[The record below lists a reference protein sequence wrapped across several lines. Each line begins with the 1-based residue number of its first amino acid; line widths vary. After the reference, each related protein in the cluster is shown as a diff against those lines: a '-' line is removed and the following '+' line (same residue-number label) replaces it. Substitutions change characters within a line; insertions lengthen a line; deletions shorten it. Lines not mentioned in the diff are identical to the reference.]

1 MTRREWLKLTAL
13 AGASTAL
20 AGGMKPSFQFPTDP
34 RHRIGIATYPFRAV
48 IDAPENGDRTANKT
62 GMDLPAFA
70 RYVRSQFGVFGIE
83 PLHSHFASMA
93 PENIAELRT
102 AFDAA
107 GVRVINI
114 PVDAPTNLCSPDA
127 DVRTKGYAAYRQWI
141 DIAVQLGAPSIR
153 IGSMPR
159 CSGARAEQEAVS
171 ALRPV
176 AAYGASKGIV
186 VTLENDDPVTGS
198 AARIT
203 GILRDAADPWL
214 RALPDFGNGLL
225 GGDERFNAEAV
236 RQMFRYASCIA
247 HVKDGETI
255 QGKAMHVSL
264 PELFAIAK
272 QAGYLGYYSMESDD
286 GSDPERSTRY
296 LVEQTIALM

>member
-1 MTRREWLKLTAL
+1 MTRREWLKLTGL
-13 AGASTAL
+13 AGAGMAL
-20 AGGMKPSFQFPTDP
+20 AQSTKPELRFPTDP
-34 RHRIGIATYPFRAV
+34 RHRIGVATYPFRAV
-48 IDAPENGDRTANKT
+48 IDAPGNGDRIVSKP
-62 GMDLPAFA
+62 GMDLAAFA

-83 PLHSHFASMA
+83 PLHSHFASTE
-93 PENIAELRT
+93 PEKIAELRK

-107 GVRVINI
+107 GVRTINI
-114 PVDAPTNLCSPDA
+114 PVDAPTDLCSADG
-127 DVRTKGYAAYRQWI
+127 DVRTKGYAVYRQWI
-141 DIAVQLGAPSIR
+141 DIAVQLGSPSIR

-159 CSGARAEQEAVS
+159 CSGAQAEQETANV
-171 ALRPV
+171 LRPV
-176 AAYGASKGIV
+176 VAYGASKGIV
-186 VTLENDDPVTGS
+186 VTLENDDPVTGT

-214 RALPDFGNGLL
+214 RSLPDFANGLL

-236 RQMFRYASCIA
+236 RQMFRYALCIA

-255 QGKAMHVSL
+255 QGKNMHVSL

-272 QAGYLGYYSMESDD
+272 QAAYRGYYSMESDD

-296 LVEQTIALM
+296 LVEQSIALM